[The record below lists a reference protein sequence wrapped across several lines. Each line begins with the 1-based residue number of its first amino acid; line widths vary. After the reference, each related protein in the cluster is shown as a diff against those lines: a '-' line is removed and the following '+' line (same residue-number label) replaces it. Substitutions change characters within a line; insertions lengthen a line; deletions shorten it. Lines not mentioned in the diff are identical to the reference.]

1 MLTSNVSQDRTI
13 PYWDEI
19 RNLSIED
26 KYSLIAKIESS
37 LGDVDM
43 SESTNSIH
51 GIPREVMIA
60 AAEYALKENR
70 AGRCIPNSQVESF
83 IKAKR
88 GWKQF
93 GQTWAQYSTHGI
105 YDARYTSWVSGQ
117 DMVIRHLLLAPNR
130 VYYLIDGEQ
139 IVIMGIV
146 HVKRSPQAVTSM
158 IKRFLEEYDK
168 QVSLQKIDA
177 VSNCSEIP
185 NSQ

>member
-1 MLTSNVSQDRTI
+1 MLISHVSQDRTI
-13 PYWDEI
+13 PQWDEI

-93 GQTWAQYSTHGI
+93 GQTWLNIPHMAYMMLATLRGYLVRIWLYAI
-105 YDARYTSWVSGQ
+105 YCQPPTVS
-117 DMVIRHLLLAPNR
+117 I
-130 VYYLIDGEQ
+130 I
-139 IVIMGIV
+139 
-146 HVKRSPQAVTSM
+146 
-158 IKRFLEEYDK
+158 
-168 QVSLQKIDA
+168 
-177 VSNCSEIP
+177 
-185 NSQ
+185 

>member
-1 MLTSNVSQDRTI
+1 MLISNVSQDRTI

-43 SESTNSIH
+43 SELTKSIH

-83 IKAKR
+83 IKAQR
-88 GWKQF
+88 GWK
-93 GQTWAQYSTHGI
+93 
-105 YDARYTSWVSGQ
+105 
-117 DMVIRHLLLAPNR
+117 
-130 VYYLIDGEQ
+130 
-139 IVIMGIV
+139 
-146 HVKRSPQAVTSM
+146 
-158 IKRFLEEYDK
+158 
-168 QVSLQKIDA
+168 
-177 VSNCSEIP
+177 
-185 NSQ
+185 